1 MEVRHQRRA
10 PLTTSTPATASSAAA
25 PAPRRRM
32 PWLPLTALAAIGF
45 VLLSAETMPAGLLP
59 VIAHDLGTGEAVV
72 GQFIGVWAL
81 GTVLVTV
88 PAITYTQGFRRKP
101 LLLAA
106 LAGLVLANGVTAVSS
121 DVVLSLVSRFVGGA
135 FTGVLWGM
143 LAAYGRRISP
153 PDRGGLALAVV
164 ATGAPV
170 GFALG
175 TPLGAWVGAVLDW
188 RWSFAGLSFL
198 GVVLIVVIAAVVPG
212 LSGLPRTARLPF
224 GRVFRLRGIPIVLLV
239 IVVWMLGHNTVYTYI
254 APFLRDGGSGLTP
267 DLVLLVYGIASIGG
281 VVVTALVVD
290 HHPRLLLQTSIIAF
304 VAAAGVLV
312 VDHAS
317 PVAVLLAAG
326 LWGLSFGGA
335 SPQLQ
340 SALSIAGGA
349 QADLANAFLPVA
361 FNLAIFAAGLVG
373 AVLLGV
379 SGGLVLG
386 VFMAV
391 LGVVALGLTVVGRA
405 TFSARS

>member
-1 MEVRHQRRA
+1 
-10 PLTTSTPATASSAAA
+10 
-25 PAPRRRM
+25 
-32 PWLPLTALAAIGF
+32 
-45 VLLSAETMPAGLLP
+45 
-59 VIAHDLGTGEAVV
+59 
-72 GQFIGVWAL
+72 
-81 GTVLVTV
+81 
-88 PAITYTQGFRRKP
+88 
-101 LLLAA
+101 
-106 LAGLVLANGVTAVSS
+106 
-121 DVVLSLVSRFVGGA
+121 
-135 FTGVLWGM
+135 
-143 LAAYGRRISP
+143 
-153 PDRGGLALAVV
+153 
-164 ATGAPV
+164 
-170 GFALG
+170 
-175 TPLGAWVGAVLDW
+175 
-188 RWSFAGLSFL
+188 
-198 GVVLIVVIAAVVPG
+198 
-212 LSGLPRTARLPF
+212 
-224 GRVFRLRGIPIVLLV
+224 
-239 IVVWMLGHNTVYTYI
+239 MLGHNTVYTYI

-290 HHPRLLLQTSIIAF
+290 RHPRLLLQASIVAF
-304 VAAAGVLV
+304 VVAAGVLV

-386 VFMAV
+386 VFTAV